1 MWARAAYTQAKTV
14 TVTTAQ
20 DTSNQYKA
28 ESMIGQL
35 IRSLVTQLN
44 VWSEMIILQQADFNK
59 CYVQSTHQSEPE
71 ICLT

>member
-1 MWARAAYTQAKTV
+1 MWVCAAYTRAKTV

-20 DTSNQYKA
+20 DSSNQYKI

-44 VWSEMIILQQADFNK
+44 VWSEMIILQHLEFNK
-59 CYVQSTHQSEPE
+59 CSVHPSV
-71 ICLT
+71 